1 MVVIVLD
8 IIRLVVSD
16 G

>member
-8 IIRLVVSD
+8 IIGLVISD